1 MGNGFAQLER
11 LHLGTAYASFVINF
25 ADAGGAYPG
34 DAKNVYEDAARTL
47 PVTTVTADNL
57 GMARWYADGVYKMFI
72 EDSLGNPLWTDDNVQ
87 MTSDMGTEFEENLGL
102 AAPAAELANLG
113 QMFLKLDADN
123 VFSDL
128 EINTGDDPGFSFKSL
143 IATYLANQPLTDIKL
158 KLPIADVR
166 AYGAVCDG
174 VTDDSAA
181 VNSAVTAL
189 SSGGTLLYPP
199 ACTTRQLNVALDDD
213 IEVVGLGGSAVKLT
227 DAATGADN
235 LFSGANK
242 RNINF
247 YNITL
252 DGNNKGG
259 ATNVLR
265 FTKTSGSFMYVKL
278 HNIKVVNHE
287 GWAVYATGTAGTDF
301 NPITIIDCSFEEL
314 ERAIHMRY
322 CKPVLLGNQLNNINK
337 TAGSK
342 GIYLGD
348 CTGSLLGF
356 NRVSG
361 YGASGIGI
369 QLDSCS
375 DSLCGFN
382 DVRGTEAYGIIANG
396 SSDWN
401 VFLGNNVRGGHA
413 TTALSFAGTNTKA
426 WFNLGTTNQQDVVP
440 ISAGGLSIGSFLF
453 IKKEGETTS
462 TETGIIKDTGEHLY
476 DLILPERDLVWF
488 EDYPFR
494 LFFMHHEPT
503 DDNEI
508 DVYNSAKVIANV
520 FTPVFDNTT
529 ESFPITKNYK
539 VYPNIRD
546 DETDVAGA
554 VWELHGEDTLVAGI
568 GATDQA
574 TFTIFAEVEPIRV
587 DIYQA
592 GSASVNIASVTYDY
606 AGETGIQ
613 VLATENTSGSALL
626 GSFWLFRKT
635 GINQLVIDMTSSAAG
650 VGDREINIK
659 VYHRK
664 RDVDL
669 TGSLA

>member
-1 MGNGFAQLER
+1 MGNGFAQHQR
-11 LHLGTAYASFVINF
+11 LFLGVAYRDFVVNF

-47 PVTTVTADNL
+47 PVTTVTADEF

-87 MTSDMGTEFEENLGL
+87 MTSDMGTEYEENLGL
-102 AAPAAELANLG
+102 AAPAASLENLG
-113 QMFLKLDADN
+113 QMFLKLDASN
-123 VFSDL
+123 VFDDL

-158 KLPIADVR
+158 KLPVADVR

-181 VNSAVTAL
+181 VNSAITAL

-199 ACTTRQLNVALDDD
+199 ACTTRQLNVALDDKID
-213 IEVVGLGGSAVKLT
+213 VVGLGGSVVKLT
-227 DAATGADN
+227 DAATGTDN
-235 LFSGANK
+235 LFSGSNK

-265 FTKTSGSFMYVKL
+265 FSKTSGSFMYVKL
-278 HNIKVVNHE
+278 HNIKVENHE

-314 ERAIHMRY
+314 ERAVHMRY
-322 CKPVLLGNQLNNINK
+322 CKPIMFGNQLNNINK
-337 TAGSK
+337 SAGSK

-375 DSLCGFN
+375 DSLVGYN

-396 SSDWN
+396 ASDWN
-401 VFLGNNVRGGHA
+401 LFTNNNVRGGH
-413 TTALSFAGTNTKA
+413 STKA
-426 WFNLGTTNQQDVVP
+426 MSIAGSNTIVGANLGTSLQQGQQLP
-440 ISAGGLSIGSFLF
+440 TSPLSIGSFLHTV
-453 IKKEGETTS
+453 KTGTTTASGVTARHIEDADS
-462 TETGIIKDTGEHLY
+462 TAPWSDKVDPSH
-476 DLILPERDLVWF
+476 DLIVSDEHPEIAF
-488 EDYPFR
+488 YIEDP
-494 LFFMHHEPT
+494 LT
-503 DDNEI
+503 SGNDDEI
-508 DVYNSAKVIANV
+508 EC
-520 FTPVFDNTT
+520 FTSSRMDSGGGADFNFAAGHQYEVFDNIRHDEGDVTGNIWEQIGADLNLT
-529 ESFPITKNYK
+529 GVTDSDTHDIHAQDDVRFIMVQVYTNGGTANITSVDWDYGAQSG
-539 VYPNIRD
+539 VGVLSVA
-546 DETDVAGA
+546 TSTAGA
-554 VWELHGEDTLVAGI
+554 DTFMFRFFIKTNPGVDVLTINTGGSGAGM
-568 GATDQA
+568 DVNVRVFHHHRPND
-574 TFTIFAEVEPIRV
+574 FT
-587 DIYQA
+587 
-592 GSASVNIASVTYDY
+592 
-606 AGETGIQ
+606 
-613 VLATENTSGSALL
+613 
-626 GSFWLFRKT
+626 GSF
-635 GINQLVIDMTSSAAG
+635 A
-650 VGDREINIK
+650 
-659 VYHRK
+659 
-664 RDVDL
+664 
-669 TGSLA
+669 